1 MYAVRVSVQS
11 LAAMALMIGAA
22 VAQVETLDARL
33 ADAGWR
39 VLPFGDK
46 PPTRFGVD
54 ADGAI
59 EVAAAGGAAF
69 LYRPVTASE
78 AASGRLSWRW
88 RVDRAPPP
96 SDPAAAG
103 RDDRPLAI
111 HVFFAMEAE
120 RTGFLAGIWREMR
133 ARLFGAPFAGRLVTY
148 MWGGTASAGT
158 RLANPHLP
166 DDGGIVVLR
175 DGTAPLSDWQDESV
189 DLAADYQAAFGAP
202 APSPAYIAVSAD
214 ADDLGGDSLG
224 WVSDLAFA
232 PRIAS
237 GGG

>member
-1 MYAVRVSVQS
+1 MNAVRVSVQS

-22 VAQVETLDARL
+22 VAQAETLDARL

-46 PPTRFGVD
+46 PPTRFDVD

-78 AASGRLSWRW
+78 AAAR
-88 RVDRAPPP
+88 
-96 SDPAAAG
+96 
-103 RDDRPLAI
+103 RDDRPLAV

-175 DGTAPLSDWQDESV
+175 DGTALLSDWQDESV
-189 DLAADYQAAFGAP
+189 DLAADYRAAFGTP

-224 WVSDLAFA
+224 WVSDLALA
-232 PRIAS
+232 PRIAN